1 MEQNLESRMFSINRS
16 FSILQ
21 KYSREFEKLLRDMV
35 NQGSRLLPPEALLR
49 RSTLFEDELLALM
62 KPTVKQKV
70 PEKITLT
77 EESLNDRK

>member
-1 MEQNLESRMFSINRS
+1 
-16 FSILQ
+16 
-21 KYSREFEKLLRDMV
+21 MV